1 MGRHSRG
8 HRNAN
13 GSALAH
19 VLDMHGLFACNTAFD
34 HPARHRTTWQG
45 QHRDAATNQVVPVYN
60 MIEFVLYH
68 QSHMSL
74 LQDARSYGTK
84 LSSDHCLVIV
94 RANTSC
100 ILGVWGKCARTTDK
114 SIRYDTQQL
123 SNPIVRLKYQ
133 LYLAQN
139 VTDLSRNGKPVQEQ
153 WQNITDAIHFAAQST
168 IGTAPPTQHH
178 KHHFCPELA
187 QMSAKQRE
195 RCQLSKET
203 YTCA

>member
-45 QHRDAATNQVVPVYN
+45 QRRDAATNQVVPVYN
-60 MIEFVLYH
+60 MIEFVLCH

-100 ILGVWGKCARTTDK
+100 IFGVCGKSARTTVK

-123 SNPIVRLKYQ
+123 SNPIIRLKYQ

-139 VTDLSRNGKPVQEQ
+139 VTDLSAMANQCRNNHQMQMQFTLLHNLQLELPLQL
-153 WQNITDAIHFAAQST
+153 NTISTISAQSW
-168 IGTAPPTQHH
+168 H
-178 KHHFCPELA
+178 
-187 QMSAKQRE
+187 
-195 RCQLSKET
+195 RCLLSKET
-203 YTCA
+203 DVR